1 MAAHRVSRLQKRIMK
16 VLMAEY
22 RRTWG
27 GTWLGHVELVKA
39 VGHDKS
45 NISHSLRTLEA
56 RGWIVIDRTQG
67 GQANSVHLSPEGV
80 EKASEICE
88 KL

>member
-1 MAAHRVSRLQKRIMK
+1 MAAQRVSRLHKRIIE
-16 VLMAEY
+16 VLMAEH
-22 RRTWG
+22 RRTRG
-27 GTWLGHVELVKA
+27 GTSLGHFDLVKA

-56 RGWIVIDRTQG
+56 RGWIAIGRTPG
-67 GQANSVHLSPEGV
+67 GQANHLHLTREGV
-80 EKASEICE
+80 EKAGEICG